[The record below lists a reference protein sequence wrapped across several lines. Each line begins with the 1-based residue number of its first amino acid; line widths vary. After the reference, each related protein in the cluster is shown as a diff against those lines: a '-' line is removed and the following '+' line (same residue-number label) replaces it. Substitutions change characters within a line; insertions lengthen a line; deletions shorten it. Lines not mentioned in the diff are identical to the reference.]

1 MIDDTFWI
9 LLSSDLSTITVICG
23 VHFAAVHHYTVS
35 SCNCSTASRISC
47 ACSSN
52 LRSFC
57 FMMTINSSPPQRTRI
72 SSSHNLDLTASDTAT
87 NASSP
92 AECPYISLIRL
103 NLSRSYIAIAIS
115 TNNSP
120 CPIASYGS
128 GAANTKCHKN
138 KQFVYFLAQKKT
150 YSKPL

>member
-52 LRSFC
+52 LRSFY

-92 AECPYISLIRL
+92 AECPYNEAAIQKHEQALYAGRNVSQTDGCGNRPAEKQGRTAGNTGIHLLIGY
-103 NLSRSYIAIAIS
+103 N
-115 TNNSP
+115 
-120 CPIASYGS
+120 
-128 GAANTKCHKN
+128 
-138 KQFVYFLAQKKT
+138 QKA
-150 YSKPL
+150 P